1 MYIGID
7 KTKVKAFKVIS
18 IDIQRLKSSKRA
30 IYKEDLFG
38 IAIKT
43 EKGEMISF
51 DYLKITDG
59 YIFNSLIL
67 GVKRNKGAINP
78 YSFIEIHISD
88 TDDRNLKPLTIE
100 QYHKHIEKLKVYI
113 EDEYGLVIDFT
124 EAKFEQIEVNFTSK
138 MDLKFEEYEYLLT
151 QMILLVPKR
160 YSLSSYVDKKRRI
173 NQFNFFNKSVQAK
186 IYDKTKQLKDAYGIT
201 LNDHYM
207 RIEYTLNK
215 PNKIKATLKS
225 EYIYKVKDNDI
236 KEWITGQ
243 IYKDLISPIQKQ
255 IKKASKLLIELA
267 KEEINIDS
275 RKWTRNFL
283 NRAMALKEE
292 LTNGK
297 LHVVTDI
304 KQVMD
309 TIEKLT
315 SKSNKKRTSNRL
327 ISAFLKYPFAKGNL
341 DKLDEII
348 AKFT

>member
-18 IDIQRLKSSKRA
+18 IDMHRLKSSKRA

-38 IAIKT
+38 IAIAT
-43 EKGEMISF
+43 EKGETISF

-59 YIFNSLIL
+59 YLFNSLIL

-88 TDDRNLKPLTIE
+88 TEERNLRPFTIAE
-100 QYHKHIEKLKVYI
+100 YHEHIERLKCYLKSQ
-113 EDEYGLVIDFT
+113 YGMTVDFS
-124 EAKFEQIEVNFTSK
+124 EAKFEQIEINITSE
-138 MDLKFEEYEYLLT
+138 MSLQFQEYEYLVN
-151 QMILLVPKR
+151 QMVLLAPKR
-160 YSLSSYVDKKRRI
+160 YSLSSYMDRKRSI
-173 NQFNFFNKSVQAK
+173 SQFSFFNKSVQAK
-186 IYDKTKQLKDAYGIT
+186 IYDKTKQLKDVHGIT
-201 LNDHYM
+201 LSDHYM

-215 PNKIKATLKS
+215 PNKIKVALKS
-225 EYIYKVKDNDI
+225 EYIYKVRDKDI

-243 IYKDLISPIQKQ
+243 ICKDLILPIQKH
-255 IKKASKLLIELA
+255 IKRADKILIELA
-267 KEEINIDS
+267 EEEINIDC

-283 NRAMALKEE
+283 NRAMAVKEE

-309 TIEKLT
+309 IIEKLT